1 MIGALPPLCSL
12 LSSTLL
18 KLPLPLLLL
27 LLLNIQKFFNVRRVN
42 RCPAPISRP
51 FQSYLYYVRRL
62 SSSSREK

>member
-1 MIGALPPLCSL
+1 MIGAVPPLCSL

-27 LLLNIQKFFNVRRVN
+27 LNIQKLFNVRRVN

-51 FQSYLYYVRRL
+51 FQ
-62 SSSSREK
+62 